1 MSGDDASGTVILGKI
16 VGIYGVKGW
25 IKIHSWT
32 QPKAGILSYTPWAL
46 ALNGETSPRDVEDG
60 RAHGRGLIAKL
71 HGVDDRDSARALLG
85 ATIAVPRSTLPS
97 SDDYYWADIV
107 GLRVEPLHGTDLGTV
122 ETLIETGANDVLVV
136 QGDRE
141 RLIPFLHEKVV
152 REVSLDR
159 GRIRVDWEPD
169 F

>member
-1 MSGDDASGTVILGKI
+1 MSGDASQTVVLGEI

-32 QPKAGILSYTPWAL
+32 QPRAGILSYSPWAL
-46 ALNGETSPRDVEDG
+46 ELNGEISHRDVENG
-60 RAHGRGLIAKL
+60 RSRGRGLIAKL
-71 HGVDDRDSARALLG
+71 HGVEDRDSARSLFG
-85 ATIAVPRSTLPS
+85 ATIAVPRSALPS
-97 SDDYYWADIV
+97 SDDYYWVDIV
-107 GLRVEPLHGTDLGTV
+107 GLRVETLDGTDLGTV